1 MVRYLFL
8 SLLLAFQ
15 LLFPD
20 VSSGA
25 SGALEPES
33 YFSQI
38 AVRFARRFPEEHLRQ
53 LPLDDAVSARAW
65 QNYLEALDPE
75 RVYFTTSD
83 IVKFATDKFNLDDQ
97 LDKGDLT
104 FAYSVF
110 DVFKQRVKDRAAYV
124 GKLLDAGFD
133 LDKNETYK
141 WRRKNSPWPK
151 DTAEWNELWR
161 QRVKNDYVRRI
172 VAKELGDKKT
182 EKNRKAPDQ
191 SGNPSGTGNPKNHVA
206 TTTNDVTPW
215 SDDYVHNAIKENESD
230 EAAPLSPEEGIR
242 KQNKQFLTMLE
253 DTDSAWV
260 LEKYLS
266 AFAHAYDPHSE
277 YMSTG
282 SAQDFNIEMK
292 LSLGG
297 IGAVLGS
304 DEEGT
309 AKVIKLIPHSP
320 AALDKRDVRLRN
332 GDRIIAV
339 GEGDEPPVDIH
350 HWPLRKIVDRIRGEK
365 GSKVVLIVIPVSD
378 PAGLTTKRVDLVRAD
393 VKLEDQA
400 ASSKIYEVKGSDGV
414 THRLGVITLPSF
426 YANMKQGFIGQDEAV
441 SCCSDVE
448 NILEQMKAR
457 SNKVEGVLLNLRN
470 NGGGSLAEVVKMAGL
485 FVGDGPIVQ
494 VKDANSSRKVLNSS
508 DSRVVYGGPLVI
520 LVNRFSA
527 SASEILAGALQD
539 YGRALIVGDSRT
551 HGKGTV
557 QTILDL
563 GRDQK
568 YGEVRITTAMYYRIS
583 GSSTQLKGV
592 APDIVVPSAYDCM
605 VDIGEESL
613 TNPMEWGRIE
623 PALYSSNLSMP
634 YIVSALTAKSEKR
647 RAADPRFVTYGKFLD
662 QIRAL
667 TRTQEIPLGLAARR
681 KLAET
686 ESNLNELENE
696 IAAED
701 EGDRKDNQVLNND
714 LVLSESLQILID
726 YIQKAP
732 RIPEPVSVPMEKKG
746 LSRINERLLAG

>member
-8 SLLLAFQ
+8 SLLLASQ

-25 SGALEPES
+25 SGALEPEP

-65 QNYLEALDPE
+65 QNYLDSLDPE
-75 RVYFTTSD
+75 RVYFTAAD
-83 IVKFATDKFNLDDQ
+83 IAKFATDKFNLDDQ

-110 DVFKQRVKDRAAYV
+110 GLFKQRVRDRAAYV

-141 WRRKNSPWPK
+141 WRRKNEPWPK
-151 DTAEWNELWR
+151 DQVEWNEIWR

-172 VAKELGDKKT
+172 VAKELVNKAK
-182 EKNRKAPDQ
+182 EKGKKAPDQ
-191 SGNPSGTGNPKNHVA
+191 SKSPSGESNPTNVVPSA
-206 TTTNDVTPW
+206 TNEVNSAGADNKGA
-215 SDDYVHNAIKENESD
+215 DDD
-230 EAAPLSPEEGIR
+230 EPDQAAQLSPEDGIR

-282 SAQDFNIEMK
+282 SAQDFNIGMK

-297 IGAVLGS
+297 IGAVLGA

-309 AKVIKLIPHSP
+309 AKVIKLIANSP
-320 AALDKRDVRLRN
+320 AALDKRDVRLRR

-350 HWPLRKIVDRIRGEK
+350 HWPLRKMVDRIRGEK
-365 GSKVVLIVIPVSD
+365 GSKVVLIVIPASD
-378 PAGLTTKRVDLVRAD
+378 PAGLTTKRVDLIRAD

-400 ASSKIYEVKGSDGV
+400 ASWKMYEVKGGDGV
-414 THRLGVITLPSF
+414 VHRLGVITLPSF

-448 NILEQMKAR
+448 NILERMKTGT
-457 SNKVEGVLLNLRN
+457 NKVEGVLLNLRN

-494 VKDANSSRKVLNSS
+494 VKEGNSSRKVLNSI
-508 DSRVVYGGPLVI
+508 DSRVVYGGPLVV

-539 YGRALIVGDSRT
+539 YGRAMIVGDSRT

-557 QTILDL
+557 QSIIDL

-568 YGEVRITTAMYYRIS
+568 YGEVRVTTAMYYRIS

-613 TNPMEWGRIE
+613 TNPMEWGRIQ
-623 PALYSSNLSMP
+623 AAQYSPNLSMP

-647 RAADPRFVTYGKFLD
+647 RTDDPRFARYGKFLE
-662 QIRAL
+662 QIKSL

-681 KLAET
+681 KMAET

-701 EGDRKDNQVLNND
+701 EGDKKENQVLNND

-732 RIPEPVSVPMEKKG
+732 KMPEPVPVPQEKKG
-746 LSRINERLLAG
+746 VLELMKDYWQGN